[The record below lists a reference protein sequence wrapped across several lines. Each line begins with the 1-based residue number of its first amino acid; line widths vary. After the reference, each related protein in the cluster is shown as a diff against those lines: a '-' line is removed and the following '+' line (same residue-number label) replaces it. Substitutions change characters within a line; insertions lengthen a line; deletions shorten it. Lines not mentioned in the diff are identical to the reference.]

1 MISFKETGL
10 SPELI
15 HAITEL
21 GFEEPTPVQEK
32 TIPVLLNNS
41 HDLIALAQTGTG
53 KTAAFGLPLIQ
64 LTDMNSDKVQALI
77 LCPTREL
84 CMQITND
91 LENYAKFVKAFQ
103 ITAVYGGSSIEN
115 QIRKLKKGTHI
126 VVGTPGR
133 VYDLIRRKVLKIKDI
148 RWLVLD
154 EADEMLNMGF
164 QEDLDSILADTPA
177 EKQTLLFSATMP
189 DEIRKI
195 SEKYMHNTEQ
205 ITIGKKNTGA
215 DNVSHIY
222 YMVNAKDRYEA
233 LKRIADINPDIYGLI
248 FCRTRQ
254 ETKDIADKLIADGYN
269 ADALHGDL
277 SQGQRDH
284 VMNRFRM
291 KTLQLLVATDV
302 AARGLD
308 VNDLTHVINYNLPDD
323 LDIYIHRIGR
333 TGRAG
338 KKGIAMTI
346 IHSREFRKVKEL
358 ERLAGKKFE
367 HKPVPAGKQICE
379 KQLFNFINKVEKVE
393 VDENQ
398 IEQFLPDIYKKLSWL
413 EREDLIKHF
422 VSIEFNRFLNY
433 YKNSVDLNVQVSS
446 GNRYEQESRPRR
458 DRNTRDNN
466 RGDMKYEGHTERRS
480 SGKKF
485 SRFFINVGSNNEVGV
500 NNIIGLINDYTRN
513 RDITIGK
520 IDIMKKF
527 SFFEVDGDYE
537 NDILRAFSNANHKGM
552 KLIVEISKPDTHKSD
567 DDGQVR
573 DKKFQRHEGRGLK
586 DRRDFKD
593 RRDPKSRRE
602 SKDRREPGKRRESGD
617 RRDKGSIR
625 KRL

>member
-1 MISFKETGL
+1 MITFKETGL
-10 SPELI
+10 NPELI

-64 LTDMNSDKVQALI
+64 LTDIQSDKVQALV

-91 LENYAKFVKAFQ
+91 IENYAKFVKTFEV
-103 ITAVYGGSSIEN
+103 TAVYGGASIET
-115 QIRKLKKGTHI
+115 QIRKLKRGTHI

-164 QEDLDSILADTPA
+164 QEDLDSILADTPT

-205 ITIGKKNTGA
+205 ITIGKKNVGA
-215 DNVSHIY
+215 ENVSHIY
-222 YMVNAKDRYEA
+222 YMVSAKDRYEA
-233 LKRIADINPDIYGLI
+233 LKRIADINPNIYGLV

-254 ETKDIADKLIADGYN
+254 ETKDVADKLIGDGYN

-277 SQGQRDH
+277 SQAQRDH

-308 VNDLTHVINYNLPDD
+308 VNDLSHVINYNLPDD

-346 IHSREFRKVKEL
+346 IHSREFRKIKEL
-358 ERLAGKKFE
+358 EKLAGKKFE
-367 HKPVPAGKQICE
+367 HKPVPGGKQICE
-379 KQLFNFINKVEKVE
+379 KQLFNFIDKVEKVE
-393 VDENQ
+393 VDETQ
-398 IEQFLPDIYKKLSWL
+398 IEQFIPDIYKKLNWL
-413 EREDLIKHF
+413 ERDDLIKHF
-422 VSIEFNRFLNY
+422 VSIEFNRFLTY
-433 YKNSVDLNVQVSS
+433 YKNSSDLNVQVSS
-446 GNRYEQESRPRR
+446 SSRYESDSRPRR
-458 DRNTRDNN
+458 DRKTRDNN
-466 RGDMKYEGHTERRS
+466 RGDQKHEGYSERRS
-480 SGKKF
+480 SSRKF

-500 NNIIGLINDYTRN
+500 NNIIGMINDFTRN

-527 SFFEVDGDYE
+527 SFFEVESNYE
-537 NDILRAFSNANHKGM
+537 NEILDSFKGASLKGY
-552 KLIVEISKPDTHKSD
+552 KLSVELSKPDIHKSD
-567 DDGQVR
+567 KSVPYKEKQGYQSE
-573 DKKFQRHEGRGLK
+573 KKDYKGRK
-586 DRRDFKD
+586 
-593 RRDPKSRRE
+593 
-602 SKDRREPGKRRESGD
+602 
-617 RRDKGSIR
+617 DKGSFK
-625 KRL
+625 KRR